1 MERRLAAIL
10 IADVAGYSRLM
21 GADDEGTL
29 TTLSTYRDVV
39 DSLIAEHQGRVF
51 GSAGDSVVAEFG
63 SAVQSVRCAVAI
75 QRAINRRNADLPDRQ
90 RMEFRIGVNLGDI
103 MVENDNLFGDG
114 VNVAARIEEVA
125 DPADICISSAVYE
138 QIAGK
143 VSFPAAALG
152 ERNFKNI
159 ARPVS
164 IYRIDWRLEEMQA
177 MEILRGKLPLPDKP
191 SVAVLPFVNMSG
203 DSEQEYFA
211 DGITEDIITALSRNR
226 WFFVIARNSTFTYKK
241 RAVDVK
247 QVARELSVR
256 YVLEGS
262 VRKAGNRIRINTQL
276 IEADSGAH
284 LWVERYDRDLS
295 DVFALQDE
303 ITESVVAAIEPE
315 LLIVEGRRAARKNP
329 AHLDAYDLFLR
340 GMWHYYQ
347 FNPEDNHRAEDC
359 MRKAIALDPRLAYG
373 YVGLA
378 RVLHGRTLLDW
389 STDFDIEQRL
399 AFEAAQRAI
408 ELDGKDPY
416 CHYAFCL
423 ANRSAGLHQQALAEA
438 QRAIDLNPNFALA
451 YYALGSVR
459 VYVGHF
465 AEAIDPLLRVMR
477 LNPNEPLAFIFYY
490 FLGLAHYHLH
500 DYVQAVQLAERG
512 LALRRIHALY
522 ELLVASLG
530 QLGRPDRAAAAR
542 EDMERL
548 RTANVGRLWRDKNR
562 YLNPTDFEHFREG
575 LKKAGILE

>member
-10 IADVAGYSRLM
+10 AADVAGYSRLM

-29 TTLSTYRDVV
+29 ATLSTYRGVV

-51 GSAGDSVVAEFG
+51 GSAGDSVVAEFT
-63 SAVQSVRCAVAI
+63 SAVQSVRCAVAV

-103 MVENDNLFGDG
+103 MVEKDNLFGDG

-143 VSFPAAALG
+143 VSFPTSALG
-152 ERNFKNI
+152 ERTLKNI

-164 IYRIDWRLEEMQA
+164 IYRVDWRLEDMQA
-177 MEILRGKLPLPDKP
+177 REILRGNLSLPDKP

-203 DSEQEYFA
+203 DAEQEYFA

-247 QVARELSVR
+247 QVGRELGVR

-262 VRKAGNRIRINTQL
+262 VRKAGNRVRINTQL
-276 IEADSGAH
+276 VEADSGAH
-284 LWVERYDRDLS
+284 LWAERYDRDLS

-315 LLIVEGRRAARKNP
+315 LLIVEGRRAARKNA

-347 FNPEDNHRAEDC
+347 FNPEDNRRAEDC
-359 MRKAIALDPRLAYG
+359 MRKAMALDPHLAYG
-373 YVGLA
+373 HLGLA

-389 STDFDIEQRL
+389 STDFDAEQRL
-399 AFEAAQRAI
+399 AFEAAQRAV
-408 ELDGKDPY
+408 ELDDKDPY
-416 CHYAFCL
+416 CHYVFSVAS
-423 ANRSAGLHQQALAEA
+423 RSAGLHQQALAQA

-465 AEAIDPLLRVMR
+465 VEAIDPLLRVMR
-477 LNPNEPLAFIFYY
+477 LSPNEPIAFIFYY
-490 FLGLAHYHLH
+490 FLGLAHYHQH
-500 DYVQAVQLAERG
+500 DYLQAAQLAERG
-512 LALRRIHALY
+512 LTLRRIHALFG
-522 ELLVASLG
+522 LLV
-530 QLGRPDRAAAAR
+530 
-542 EDMERL
+542 
-548 RTANVGRLWRDKNR
+548 
-562 YLNPTDFEHFREG
+562 
-575 LKKAGILE
+575 